1 MTSKEFDT
9 LYRKNFTALFR
20 LAFQM
25 LRDEEE
31 SRDVVNDVFANL
43 LENPPKETI
52 NNIDGYL
59 FRTVR
64 NKTLDIISHQDVVQ
78 RARHLYPIEMEAY
91 KGYDYEHDRR
101 LQQVSEFIDKSLSPS
116 AREAMTLVFKDGLS
130 YKDTASRL
138 GVSVAMINK
147 HVVKSLRLLRDR
159 FKKDSNE

>member
-9 LYRKNFTALFR
+9 LYRKNFIVLFR
-20 LAFQM
+20 LAFHT

-52 NNIDGYL
+52 SNIDGYL

-78 RARHLYPIEMEAY
+78 RARQLYPIEMEAY
-91 KGYDYEHDRR
+91 EGYDYEHERR
-101 LQQVSEFIDKSLSPS
+101 LQQVSEFIDNSLSPS
-116 AREAMTLVFKDGLS
+116 ARETMTLVFKEGLS

-147 HVVKSLRLLRDR
+147 HVVKSLKLLRDK
-159 FKKDSNE
+159 FKKDSHD

>member
-9 LYRKNFTALFR
+9 LYRKNFIVLFR
-20 LAFQM
+20 LAFHT

-52 NNIDGYL
+52 SNIDGYL

-78 RARHLYPIEMEAY
+78 RARQLYPIEMEAY
-91 KGYDYEHDRR
+91 EGYDYEHERR
-101 LQQVSEFIDKSLSPS
+101 LQQVSEFIDSSLSPS
-116 AREAMTLVFKDGLS
+116 ARETMTLVFKEGLS

-147 HVVKSLRLLRDR
+147 HVVKSLKLLRDKL
-159 FKKDSNE
+159 KKDSHD